1 LGGFTRPKP
10 VQEKGFSMLYKLKL
24 VTLAACCAFCVAVS
38 LAIISGCSPQY
49 YKAQAD
55 EQVYKIIDTKWQ
67 NHFGE
72 KVNYKISDVAP
83 SPNDVKAE
91 AVTSTAISLSDAVAM
106 ATASNRDYQN
116 QKESLY
122 LKALDLTL
130 ARHQF
135 ARQWFGTIDAA
146 YNKGTD
152 ITGENFEAVNSDAE
166 IGFNQMLADGGQIST
181 SIALDWARFLT
192 GDPRTS
198 LGSVLSASIT
208 QPLLRGAGRE
218 VAQENLT
225 QAERDVLYQIRS
237 FNRFRQTFVV
247 SIISDYYRVLQQR
260 DAVTNAEDNYKRV
273 AESKDRLE
281 MEAQAGR
288 RNRYEV
294 DQAEQNVLAN
304 KDNYVRAVE
313 RYQQQLDEFKIRL
326 ALPTDANVELDQN
339 ELRALE
345 VSGVSEPDYTV
356 NAAVETALL
365 SRLDLANRA
374 DSVDDAARKIMVAAN
389 GLEADLNLVGNAAV
403 PSTGRTEFERLQFH
417 KGAYSFGFEA
427 DLPLDR
433 LAERNI
439 YRESLIALMQQ
450 QRDYDNS
457 IDTVKLEVRQAYRQL
472 LESAEQYQIQKN
484 GVGLADKRVESTSL
498 LLEAGRLTARDLLDS
513 QTALL
518 AAQNGL
524 TAALIDHTIAKL
536 KFFSDIGVLQV
547 RPDGMWEK

>member
-1 LGGFTRPKP
+1 
-10 VQEKGFSMLYKLKL
+10 MLYKLKL
-24 VTLAACCAFCVAVS
+24 VTMVVCCAFCVAIS
-38 LAIISGCSPQY
+38 LGIISGCSPQF

-55 EQVYKIIDTKWQ
+55 DQVYKIIDSKWQ
-67 NHFGE
+67 NRFGE
-72 KVNYKISDVAP
+72 KVNYTVGDVPP
-83 SPNDVKAE
+83 SPNDVKPQALTLG
-91 AVTSTAISLSDAVAM
+91 VISLSEAVAM
-106 ATASNRDYQN
+106 ATACNRDYQG

-122 LKALDLTL
+122 LTALDLTL

-135 ARQWFGTIDAA
+135 ARQWFGTIDAEYA
-146 YNKGTD
+146 KGPG
-152 ITGENFEAVNSDAE
+152 IIGENSEAVNSDAE

-208 QPLLRGAGRE
+208 QPLLRGAGKE

-225 QAERDVLYQIRS
+225 QAERKVLYQIRS

-339 ELRALE
+339 ELRVLE
-345 VSGVSEPDYTV
+345 ASGVGEPDYTV
-356 NAAVETALL
+356 DVAIETALL

-403 PSTGRTEFERLQFH
+403 PSTGRTDFERLQFH

-439 YRESLIALMQQ
+439 YRESLITLMQQ
-450 QRDYDNS
+450 QRDYDNN

-484 GVGLADKRVESTSL
+484 GVELADKRVESTSL
-498 LLEAGRLTARDLLDS
+498 LLEAGRLTARDLLDA
-513 QTALL
+513 QTSLL
-518 AAQNGL
+518 AAQNAL

>member
-1 LGGFTRPKP
+1 
-10 VQEKGFSMLYKLKL
+10 MLYRLRL
-24 VTLAACCAFCVAVS
+24 VMRVLCCALCGAISVG
-38 LAIISGCSPQY
+38 IISGCSPQF

-55 EQVYKIIDTKWQ
+55 EQVYKIIDGKWQ
-67 NHFGE
+67 NRFGE
-72 KVNYKISDVAP
+72 KVNYTVGDAPP
-83 SPNDVKAE
+83 SPNDVKPQ
-91 AVTSTAISLSDAVAM
+91 AVTSGVISLSEAAAM
-106 ATASNRDYQN
+106 ATACNRDYQG

-122 LKALDLTL
+122 LTALDLTL

-146 YNKGTD
+146 YNKSPD
-152 ITGENFEAVNSDAE
+152 ITGENSETANADAK

-225 QAERDVLYQIRS
+225 QAERNVLYQVRS
-237 FNRFRQTFVV
+237 FNRYRQTFVV

-273 AESKDRLE
+273 AESKDRME

-288 RNRYEV
+288 RNLYEV
-294 DQAEQNVLAN
+294 DQAEQNVLSA

-313 RYQQQLDEFKIRL
+313 KYEQQLDEFKIRL

-345 VSGVSEPDYTV
+345 ASGVSEPNYTV
-356 NAAVETALL
+356 DAAIETALV
-365 SRLDLANRA
+365 SRLDLANRV
-374 DSVDDAARKIMVAAN
+374 DSVDDATRKIMVAAN

-403 PSTGRTEFERLQFH
+403 PSTKDTEYERLQFH
-417 KGAYSFGFEA
+417 KGTYSFGFEA

-484 GVGLADKRVESTSL
+484 GVELAEKRVESTSL
-498 LLEAGRLTARDLLDS
+498 LLEAGRLTARDLLDA

-524 TAALIDHTIAKL
+524 TAALIDHTIAKM

>member
-1 LGGFTRPKP
+1 
-10 VQEKGFSMLYKLKL
+10 
-24 VTLAACCAFCVAVS
+24 
-38 LAIISGCSPQY
+38 
-49 YKAQAD
+49 
-55 EQVYKIIDTKWQ
+55 
-67 NHFGE
+67 
-72 KVNYKISDVAP
+72 
-83 SPNDVKAE
+83 
-91 AVTSTAISLSDAVAM
+91 
-106 ATASNRDYQN
+106 
-116 QKESLY
+116 
-122 LKALDLTL
+122 
-130 ARHQF
+130 
-135 ARQWFGTIDAA
+135 
-146 YNKGTD
+146 
-152 ITGENFEAVNSDAE
+152 
-166 IGFNQMLADGGQIST
+166 
-181 SIALDWARFLT
+181 
-192 GDPRTS
+192 
-198 LGSVLSASIT
+198 
-208 QPLLRGAGRE
+208 
-218 VAQENLT
+218 
-225 QAERDVLYQIRS
+225 
-237 FNRFRQTFVV
+237 
-247 SIISDYYRVLQQR
+247 
-260 DAVTNAEDNYKRV
+260 
-273 AESKDRLE
+273 
-281 MEAQAGR
+281 
-288 RNRYEV
+288 
-294 DQAEQNVLAN
+294 
-304 KDNYVRAVE
+304 VE

>member
-1 LGGFTRPKP
+1 
-10 VQEKGFSMLYKLKL
+10 MLYKLKL
-24 VTLAACCAFCVAVS
+24 VTMVVCCAFCVAIS
-38 LAIISGCSPQY
+38 LGIISGCSPQF

-55 EQVYKIIDTKWQ
+55 DQVYKIIDSKWQ
-67 NHFGE
+67 NRFGE
-72 KVNYKISDVAP
+72 KVNYTVGDVPP
-83 SPNDVKAE
+83 SPNDVKPQALTLG
-91 AVTSTAISLSDAVAM
+91 VISLSEAVAM
-106 ATASNRDYQN
+106 ATACNRDYQG

-122 LKALDLTL
+122 LTALDLTL

-146 YNKGTD
+146 YNKGPD
-152 ITGENFEAVNSDAE
+152 ITGENSEAVNSDAE
-166 IGFNQMLADGGQIST
+166 IGFNQMLADGGQISA

-208 QPLLRGAGRE
+208 QPLLRGAGKE

-225 QAERDVLYQIRS
+225 QAERNVLYQIRS

-339 ELRALE
+339 ELRVLE
-345 VSGVSEPDYTV
+345 ESGVGEPDYTV
-356 NAAVETALL
+356 DAAVETALL
-365 SRLDLANRA
+365 SRLDLVNSA

-439 YRESLIALMQQ
+439 YRESLITLMQQ
-450 QRDYDNS
+450 QRDYDNN
-457 IDTVKLEVRQAYRQL
+457 IDTVKLEVRQAYRLL

-484 GVGLADKRVESTSL
+484 GVELADKRVESTSL
-498 LLEAGRLTARDLLDS
+498 LLEAGRLTTRDLLEA
-513 QTALL
+513 QTSLL
-518 AAQNGL
+518 AAQNAL

-547 RPDGMWEK
+547 RPDGMWEKQ